1 MRSEPWCSLAGSR
14 LVQQACALVFADL
27 DALKAAENDFTAYPA
42 RPGARYE
49 SIAPVAGSYLRGNDA
64 RGEDFAALR
73 LRFRCDLPFPF
84 SHYDCELAILNR
96 LDRDGLVRCDIVS
109 RSRDFLWL
117 AGRDTFVPV
126 YTSDGAWVATLVV
139 REFGFDL
146 RGVPDGDD
154 ARRAGLRASLGSLK
168 REAEALFA
176 ARGDGPRIVTG
187 RVPEFEVRGAR

>member
-1 MRSEPWCSLAGSR
+1 M
-14 LVQQACALVFADL
+14 
-27 DALKAAENDFTAYPA
+27 
-42 RPGARYE
+42 
-49 SIAPVAGSYLRGNDA
+49 
-64 RGEDFAALR
+64 RGEDPWGAPFAALK

-96 LDRDGLVRCDIVS
+96 VGRDGLVRCDIVS
-109 RSRDFLWL
+109 KSRDFLWL

-126 YTSDGAWVATLVV
+126 HTSDGAWVATLVV

-187 RVPEFEVRGAR
+187 RVPEFEVRGVR